1 MRVILSAAY
10 CNPKRSESLVD
21 LVLDDFENNNQSN
34 QGGTL
39 LLVEEEENASSSTT
53 AHDVENAGGGESS
66 LSINNRF
73 AESLLDSP
81 SNDFYNVSNASSGK
95 SSDHCNNELERKL
108 PATKVDEPCRKRKL
122 PTQLEQL
129 PIERTRKNFPTEVNN
144 NDSTKPAAKMTAG
157 RDASDD
163 RDPPPPPYH
172 EQDENTIYMVEYDD
186 PTVEHRTSNA
196 SSSAAIQQRFV
207 KALRERG
214 LEIRQQ
220 EGDGNCLFRAVSL
233 QVYGDPSM
241 HMDVRNQCLDHMAKD
256 QEHFAH
262 FVEDEDF
269 SSYLRRKR
277 TGGVH
282 GNNPE
287 IQAISELFNRP
298 VEVFTP
304 ENGATPLN
312 IFQSDYKTSDVPIR
326 LSYQDNH
333 YDAVV
338 DPLLPTAG
346 LGLGL
351 PGLQPGLAD
360 KMQMEKAVRESDQMA
375 DQAELK
381 RALEESHN
389 DELQRA
395 IKESSLAADQMF
407 KKAAL
412 TISDLEAANFDLE
425 QAVLESSL
433 EAFRQH
439 ESGRKQGAT
448 SARYKDSENK
458 SSMGLAHHHHVLP
471 VASSAPAPLYAA
483 AVAPVAATTASFPEE
498 TTANA
503 WTVSMATTPV
513 NTGTDE
519 YPPTVQE
526 LVMNGFD
533 LSRVI
538 HAYELIGDNFDDLLS
553 FLISTSST

>member
-10 CNPKRSESLVD
+10 CNPQRSESVVD
-21 LVLDDFENNNQSN
+21 LVDDFENNNQSN
-34 QGGTL
+34 QGGTR
-39 LLVEEEENASSSTT
+39 LLVEDEEEEENELSSTT
-53 AHDVENAGGGESS
+53 ANEVGNAEGGESA
-66 LSINNRF
+66 LSVNRQF
-73 AESLLDSP
+73 SGNLLDS
-81 SNDFYNVSNASSGK
+81 SSDEFYNTSGALSGK
-95 SSDHCNNELERKL
+95 LSEHCNNELERKL
-108 PATKVDEPCRKRKL
+108 PATKGDEFCRKRKL
-122 PTQLEQL
+122 PNQLEQL
-129 PIERTRKNFPTEVNN
+129 PLEQTRKNVPVELNN
-144 NDSTKPAAKMTAG
+144 NESKKPAAKMTAG

-172 EQDENTIYMVEYDD
+172 EQHGENTIYMVEYDD
-186 PTVEHRTSNA
+186 PTAEHHTSNTP
-196 SSSAAIQQRFV
+196 SSTATQQRFV

-233 QVYGDPSM
+233 QVYGDPTM

-269 SSYLRRKR
+269 GAYLQRKR

-304 ENGATPLN
+304 EKGATPLN

-381 RALEESHN
+381 RVLEESHN

-395 IKESSLAADQMF
+395 IKESSLVADQMY

-412 TISDLEAANFDLE
+412 SMSDLEAANFDLE
-425 QAVLESSL
+425 QAVRTSL
-433 EAFRQH
+433 CTAPSFFLLKKGIWFPSKPNTFFWLTTSFSTLGSGKFLGGLSPARVGTKTRSHNCRLQRSRRQ
-439 ESGRKQGAT
+439 
-448 SARYKDSENK
+448 
-458 SSMGLAHHHHVLP
+458 
-471 VASSAPAPLYAA
+471 
-483 AVAPVAATTASFPEE
+483 
-498 TTANA
+498 
-503 WTVSMATTPV
+503 
-513 NTGTDE
+513 
-519 YPPTVQE
+519 
-526 LVMNGFD
+526 
-533 LSRVI
+533 VI
-538 HAYELIGDNFDDLLS
+538 HGIG
-553 FLISTSST
+553 